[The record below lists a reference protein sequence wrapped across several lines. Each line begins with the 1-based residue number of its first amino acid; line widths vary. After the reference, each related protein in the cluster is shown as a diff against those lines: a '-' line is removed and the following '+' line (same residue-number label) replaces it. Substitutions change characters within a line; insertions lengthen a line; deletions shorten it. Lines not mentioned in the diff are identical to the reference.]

1 MSTLWT
7 PSGEHRVPRDAG
19 DADEA
24 GADPGDD
31 DTLGVGPTGR
41 SGSRFDA
48 EDRDSG
54 GPPGSQP
61 VDEIDSPPDGQMG
74 GQFDVDPDTGLPID
88 PRTGE
93 PFDPEQLAEMEER
106 LREAQE
112 QLISVPAAE
121 IVQNHMM
128 GLFELAALHLR
139 RDPPDLSEAR
149 LPIDALGVLVEHLG
163 DELPAADTLQGA
175 LQQIRLAYVEIHK
188 RQSQA

>member
-7 PSGEHRVPRDAG
+7 PGGEHRVPREST
-19 DADEA
+19 DE
-24 GADPGDD
+24 P
-31 DTLGVGPTGR
+31 P
-41 SGSRFDA
+41 
-48 EDRDSG
+48 G
-54 GPPGSQP
+54 GPPP
-61 VDEIDSPPDGQMG
+61 PADEGGASDPAGDEGAFAGELDIDPE
-74 GQFDVDPDTGLPID
+74 TGLPID

-93 PFDPEQLAEMEER
+93 PFDPEELAAMQEQ

-139 RDPPDLSEAR
+139 RDPPDLAEAR
-149 LPIDALGVLVEHLG
+149 LPIDALGLLVDNLA
-163 DELPAADTLQGA
+163 DQLPAGETLRGA

-188 RQSQA
+188 RQTAPE